1 MRHTLML
8 SIALLVCAASLA
20 RAADEYPARA
30 VRIVVPFA
38 PGGGTDVVGRILAQQ
53 LTQRLKQSFVVDN
66 RPAGSGIIGA
76 DLVAK
81 AQGDGYTLLFAFSS
95 LSSSAKLISQLPYD
109 PIVDFAPVALAT
121 TSPLVMFLHPSVPA
135 TNLKEFIAY
144 AKANPGKLNY
154 GSSGP
159 GSSPHLATELLMSMA
174 GIQMTHIPYKG
185 IAPAITAQ
193 LANEVQMSLT
203 PIAVGMPHA
212 KAGKLRAL
220 GSGGL
225 KRSVAVPDVPTIDES
240 GLPGFEV
247 IGWWGMLAPAKTP
260 RPVVGL
266 LNREIRAVLDIAEV
280 RRNLLEQGM
289 DPAGGTPEQF
299 GALIKSDMDKWGDIG
314 KRLGVKL
321 D

>member
-1 MRHTLML
+1 V
-8 SIALLVCAASLA
+8 I
-20 RAADEYPARA
+20 E
-30 VRIVVPFA
+30 
-38 PGGGTDVVGRILAQQ
+38 
-53 LTQRLKQSFVVDN
+53 N
-66 RPAGSGIIGA
+66 RPAGSGIVGA

-95 LSSSAKLISQLPYD
+95 LSSSAKLISHLPYD
-109 PIVDFAPVALAT
+109 PTTDFAPVALAT

-135 TNLKEFIAY
+135 TNLREFIAY

-212 KAGKLRAL
+212 RAGRLRAL
-220 GSGGL
+220 AAAGL
-225 KRSVAVPDVPTIDES
+225 KRSVAIPEVPTIDES

-260 RPVVGL
+260 RPAVLL
-266 LNREIRAVLDIAEV
+266 LNREVRAVLDVPEV
-280 RRNLLEQGM
+280 KKSLVDQGM
-289 DPAGGTPEQF
+289 DPAGGTPEEF
-299 GALIKSDMDKWGDIG
+299 GALIRADMDKWGDVG
-314 KRLGVKL
+314 KRLGVSL

>member
-1 MRHTLML
+1 
-8 SIALLVCAASLA
+8 
-20 RAADEYPARA
+20 
-30 VRIVVPFA
+30 VRVIVPFA

-53 LTQRLKQSFVVDN
+53 LSQRLGQSFVIEN
-66 RPAGSGIIGA
+66 RPAGSGIVGA

-95 LSSSAKLISQLPYD
+95 LSSSAKLISHLPYD
-109 PIVDFAPVALAT
+109 PTTDFAPVALAT

-135 TNLKEFIAY
+135 TNLREFIAY

-212 KAGKLRAL
+212 RAGKLRAL
-220 GSGGL
+220 AQAGL
-225 KRSVAVPDVPTIDES
+225 KRSVAIPDVPTIDES

-260 RPVVGL
+260 RPVVLL
-266 LNREIRAVLDIAEV
+266 LNREVRAALDAPEV
-280 RRNLLEQGM
+280 KKSLVDQGM
-289 DPAGGTPEQF
+289 DPAGGSPEEF
-299 GALIKSDMDKWGDIG
+299 GALIRADMDKWGDVG